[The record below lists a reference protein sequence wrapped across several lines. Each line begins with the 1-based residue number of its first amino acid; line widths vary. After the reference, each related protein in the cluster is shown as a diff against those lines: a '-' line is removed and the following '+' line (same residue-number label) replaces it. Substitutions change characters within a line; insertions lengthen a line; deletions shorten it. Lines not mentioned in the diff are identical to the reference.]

1 MDERDRLTMSTT
13 PDDAERDRLTMS
25 TAPPAD
31 AVPVL
36 IANITADGDIV
47 FGYPPKARPI
57 LSEAEWVG
65 LSKLSGLTDQENRD
79 ALDFLMTA
87 YRVMR
92 TVELATPSP
101 GKMRTGLAKS
111 RGKVL
116 KIAAQLPQ
124 DHKHRDAIQGIAREL
139 NRIADRQP
147 DQPPLSGPGGM
158 LV

>member
-1 MDERDRLTMSTT
+1 
-13 PDDAERDRLTMS
+13 
-25 TAPPAD
+25 PAD

-36 IANITADGDIV
+36 IANITADGGIV

-57 LSEAEWVG
+57 LSEAGWG
-65 LSKLSGLTDQENRD
+65 GFSKLSGVTDQGEPGGP
-79 ALDFLMTA
+79 DFLMTA
-87 YRVMR
+87 FPGMR
-92 TVELATPSP
+92 EVGIETPSSR
-101 GKMRTGLAKS
+101 KMRTGMAKS